1 MRRMPSS
8 FGKMRLEF
16 SKIPMLLKVTVPAVK
31 LLSLCRIAAVA
42 TELLSCFLRRIIKV
56 LCISNFKNQPSLN
69 RQIKT
74 QLREN
79 PVMNHVGCQKV
90 SEAVMT
96 AMKASGY
103 WVRKLFDS
111 EAVQYARSYASYA
124 LLLPEPSICHT
135 K

>member
-1 MRRMPSS
+1 
-8 FGKMRLEF
+8 
-16 SKIPMLLKVTVPAVK
+16 
-31 LLSLCRIAAVA
+31 
-42 TELLSCFLRRIIKV
+42 
-56 LCISNFKNQPSLN
+56 
-69 RQIKT
+69 
-74 QLREN
+74 
-79 PVMNHVGCQKV
+79 
-90 SEAVMT
+90 MT

>member
-1 MRRMPSS
+1 
-8 FGKMRLEF
+8 
-16 SKIPMLLKVTVPAVK
+16 
-31 LLSLCRIAAVA
+31 
-42 TELLSCFLRRIIKV
+42 
-56 LCISNFKNQPSLN
+56 
-69 RQIKT
+69 
-74 QLREN
+74 
-79 PVMNHVGCQKV
+79 MNHVGCQKV
-90 SEAVMT
+90 SEAFMT